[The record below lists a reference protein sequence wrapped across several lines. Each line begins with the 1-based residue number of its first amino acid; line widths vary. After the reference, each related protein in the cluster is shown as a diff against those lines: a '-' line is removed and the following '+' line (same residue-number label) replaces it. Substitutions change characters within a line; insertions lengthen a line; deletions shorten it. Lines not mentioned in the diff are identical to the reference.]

1 MFSMPFTIM
10 QHIHIMH
17 SFDMSAL
24 IAGEKQVRC
33 IWGGGIRCPLI
44 IEQFCCCF
52 VTTYY
57 TYQLTL

>member
-1 MFSMPFTIM
+1 MFMFSMPFTIM

-33 IWGGGIRCPLI
+33 IWGEGYVVL
-44 IEQFCCCF
+44 
-52 VTTYY
+52 
-57 TYQLTL
+57 